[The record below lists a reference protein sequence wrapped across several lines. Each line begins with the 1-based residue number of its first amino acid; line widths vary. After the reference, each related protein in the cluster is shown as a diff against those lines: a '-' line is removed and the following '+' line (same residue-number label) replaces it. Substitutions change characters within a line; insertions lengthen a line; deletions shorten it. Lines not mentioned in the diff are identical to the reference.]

1 MYIIIIFSEMYST
14 VANPVELCCTIV
26 TAICLL
32 VKKKKQ
38 TKQIN
43 YASRVFSVAGY
54 SRFKLILIIIVL
66 SDVMHFKYAFS
77 QIELIRKTI

>member
-32 VKKKKQ
+32 VKNKQ

-54 SRFKLILIIIVL
+54 SRFKLILLIIDL
-66 SDVMHFKYAFS
+66 SDVMHFKYALF
-77 QIELIRKTI
+77 TN

>member
-32 VKKKKQ
+32 VKKSQ